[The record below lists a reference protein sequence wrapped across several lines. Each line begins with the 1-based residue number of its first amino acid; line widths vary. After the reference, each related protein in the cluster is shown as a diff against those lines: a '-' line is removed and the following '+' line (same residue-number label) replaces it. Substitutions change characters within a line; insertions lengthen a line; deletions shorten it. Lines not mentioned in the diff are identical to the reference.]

1 MPMFDEVS
9 ASVSASRI
17 SSGTFVT
24 AGLVLGLLVVVFGLV
39 LGPVTA
45 NRERALE
52 TARML
57 QARDIC
63 LALFQYAN
71 DHGGNYPDGKSSTEI
86 FQQLLDEKYAGGANL
101 FYIPLPGKVAP
112 VAGQKLKPEN
122 VSFDVTAGADAPAPA
137 ALPLVFMT
145 GYRVTYVPGGA
156 AVRISPPPP
165 SSLLGELSDWLL
177 SPDVSWKHGIP
188 TAYAGP
194 TARFLRHDPV
204 QHPDGTIPDFV
215 PPDFKPDGKIYRQL
229 TPDGPLP

>member
-1 MPMFDEVS
+1 MKAAHGS
-9 ASVSASRI
+9 SKI
-17 SSGTFVT
+17 SSGKLIT
-24 AGLVLGLLVVVFGLV
+24 AALVLTIAIVLGMA

-45 NRERALE
+45 NLERARE
-52 TARML
+52 TGRML

-63 LALFQYAN
+63 AALFAYPN
-71 DHGGNYPDGKSSTEI
+71 DHSGNYPDGKNSTEI
-86 FQQLLDEKYAGGANL
+86 FQQLLDGKYADDPNL

-112 VAGQKLKPEN
+112 LAGQKLKPKN
-122 VSFDVTAGADAPAPA
+122 VGFDVTAGADTMAPAG
-137 ALPLVFMT
+137 LPLVFMT

-165 SSLLGELSDWLL
+165 SSLLDELSDWLL

-188 TAYAGP
+188 TAYAGQ

-215 PPDFKPDGKIYRQL
+215 PPDFMPDGKTYRQL
-229 TPDGPLP
+229 TPVGPLAP